1 MIRIR
6 NISKAE
12 LIFVGGRLLPDEE
25 KMFPNELALKILKR
39 NPRLLTGTYVEEVKA
54 EETKAPAVT
63 EVIEVVAEEVKAE
76 ETKAEEKHPPMKTKR
91 KRK

>member
-54 EETKAPAVT
+54 EETKDPAVT
-63 EVIEVVAEEVKAE
+63 EVIEVVAEEAKAE
-76 ETKAEEKHPPMKTKR
+76 ETKAPPMKAKR